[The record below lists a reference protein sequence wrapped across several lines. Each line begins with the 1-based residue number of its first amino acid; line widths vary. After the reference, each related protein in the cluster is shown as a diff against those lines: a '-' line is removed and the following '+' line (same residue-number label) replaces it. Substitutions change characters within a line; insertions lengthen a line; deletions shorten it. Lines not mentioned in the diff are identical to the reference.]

1 MNKTNRITLFLMII
15 LILTSVIGCTKN
27 NDNDEIGTEFIEE
40 EYNLEVAEGNI
51 YGTLTLPK
59 EGNNFPVAIIIAGS
73 GPTDRD
79 GNNPLAGKNNSLK
92 MISESLAK
100 EGIASI
106 RYDKR
111 GIGESKSLVKKEEDL
126 IFEDYIDDV
135 VRWVNKLREDKRFSK
150 VIIIGHSEGAL
161 IGATASY
168 KSNVEGFISVSGMGY
183 SAYDT
188 LKRQLKNQS
197 GDIYDKSLPLLDTLK
212 EGNLIFNPP
221 QELYSLFRP
230 SVQPYMISWFKYDPV
245 AEIANVKVP
254 ILILQGDND
263 IQVEVTDAEILHEGN
278 PDSKLVIIKG
288 MNHVLKDAPT
298 DKEGNMATY
307 SKPDLPLNQEFI
319 TEIITFV
326 KGI

>member
-1 MNKTNRITLFLMII
+1 MKKINRITLFLMII
-15 LILTSVIGCTKN
+15 LILTSNIGCSKEDT
-27 NDNDEIGTEFIEE
+27 TENVVEYMEE

-59 EGNNFPVAIIIAGS
+59 EGNSFPIAIIIAGS
-73 GPTDRD
+73 GPTDRN
-79 GNNPLAGKNNSLK
+79 GNNPIGGKNNSLR
-92 MISESLAK
+92 MVAEALAK
-100 EGIASI
+100 EGIASL

-135 VRWVNKLREDKRFSK
+135 VRWVDKLREDKRFNK
-150 VIIIGHSEGAL
+150 IIIIGHSEGAL
-161 IGATASY
+161 IGATAAY
-168 KSNVEGFISVSGMGY
+168 KSNADGFVSVSGMGY

-188 LKRQLKNQS
+188 LKRQLKNQP
-197 GDIYDKSLPLLDTLK
+197 GDIYEKSLPLLDTLK

-254 ILILQGDND
+254 ILIVQGDND
-263 IQVEVTDAEILHEGN
+263 IQVEVADAERLHEGN
-278 PDSKLVIIKG
+278 PDSRLVIVKG
-288 MNHVLKDAPT
+288 MNHVLKNSPT

-307 SKPDLPLNQEFI
+307 NNPDIPLSED
-319 TEIITFV
+319 FV
-326 KGI
+326 SELISFLKGI

>member
-1 MNKTNRITLFLMII
+1 
-15 LILTSVIGCTKN
+15 
-27 NDNDEIGTEFIEE
+27 
-40 EYNLEVAEGNI
+40 
-51 YGTLTLPK
+51 
-59 EGNNFPVAIIIAGS
+59 
-73 GPTDRD
+73 
-79 GNNPLAGKNNSLK
+79 

-111 GIGESKSLVKKEEDL
+111 GIGESKPLVKKEEDL

-197 GDIYDKSLPLLDTLK
+197 GDIYEKSLPLLDTLK

-278 PDSKLVIIKG
+278 PDSKLVIVKG

>member
-1 MNKTNRITLFLMII
+1 MKELNRISLLLVIIII
-15 LILTSVIGCTKN
+15 LASTIGCTKKDTTEN
-27 NDNDEIGTEFIEE
+27 TIEFIEE

-79 GNNPLAGKNNSLK
+79 GNNPIGGKNNSLK
-92 MISESLAK
+92 MVAEALAK
-100 EGIASI
+100 DGIASL

-111 GIGESKSLVKKEEDL
+111 GVGESQSLVKKEEDL
-126 IFEDYIDDV
+126 VFEDYIDDV
-135 VRWVNKLREDKRFSK
+135 VRWVDKLRTDKRFNK

-161 IGATASY
+161 IGATAAY
-168 KSNVEGFISVSGMGY
+168 KSNVDGFVSVAGMGY

-188 LKRQLKNQS
+188 LKRQLKDQP
-197 GDIYDKSLPLLDTLK
+197 GDIYEKSLPLLDTLK

-221 QELYSLFRP
+221 QELYVLFRP

-245 AEIANVKVP
+245 VEISNVKAP

-263 IQVEVTDAEILHEGN
+263 IQVQVSDAEMLHEGN
-278 PDSKLVIIKG
+278 PNSKLVIVKG

-298 DKEGNMATY
+298 DIEGNMATY
-307 SKPDLPLNQEFI
+307 SNPDLQLNEEFI
-319 TEIITFV
+319 TEIIGFI